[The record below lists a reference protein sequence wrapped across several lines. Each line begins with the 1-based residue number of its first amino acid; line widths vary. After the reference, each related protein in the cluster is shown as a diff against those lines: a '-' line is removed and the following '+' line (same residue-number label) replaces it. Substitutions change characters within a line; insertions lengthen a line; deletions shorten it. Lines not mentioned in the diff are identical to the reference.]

1 MKSEQVIYKI
11 IGKNIRYFREKN
23 GKTQQEIADICDF
36 EKSTLSRI
44 EAGRTNITIKNLYK
58 LSVALGV
65 RIMDLVDLKKD
76 FE

>member
-1 MKSEQVIYKI
+1 MMPEKDIYI
-11 IGKNIRYFREKN
+11 LIGKRIKDIRENK
-23 GKTQQEIADICDF
+23 GMTQQQVSDICDF

-65 RIMDLVDLKKD
+65 RIMDLVDINKD
-76 FE
+76 LE

>member
-65 RIMDLVDLKKD
+65 RIMDLVDINKD
-76 FE
+76 LE

>member
-65 RIMDLVDLKKD
+65 RIMDLVDLNKN